1 MAMILD
7 LSDEEARALL
17 NVLIEVIENDRYP
30 MSPRIRLL
38 RDIPAKFGLVG

>member
-1 MAMILD
+1 MQLELIA
-7 LSDEEARALL
+7 EETRALL
-17 NVLIEVIENDRYP
+17 HLLIEVIENDRYP

>member
-30 MSPRIRLL
+30 TDAAEIKLQRC
-38 RDIPAKFGLVG
+38 